1 MPMPHPT
8 HLSKY
13 TISSVIGEGAM
24 GVVYK
29 ATDTV
34 LKRTVAIKTLH
45 RHLVEQGGG
54 AALLARFRNEALA
67 AARLMHPNIVAVH
80 DYGEHDFEPYIV
92 MEYVEGSTLSGPLR
106 SRVRYDEATIVG
118 LMRQLLDGLHYAHEQ
133 GVWHRDIKP
142 SNLLLNPAGRLKI
155 ADFGI
160 ARIASMGLTQ
170 LSSTIGTPG
179 HMAPEQYSGE
189 LVDRR
194 ADIFAAGVLLY
205 VLLAMR
211 PPFVGSNENVMFQT
225 LNSEP
230 LPPSRV
236 HGSRRPAWFDSV
248 VARAMAKRPEDRY
261 PDAQQ
266 FKEELDGWLARQRGI
281 VVPRAVVAPTA
292 VAANPDD
299 VSLSAQP
306 LVPMAAAPARE
317 PARSAAERRT
327 NTVHTDWKQAAP
339 TAAGAPPSAATSP
352 AWQWDNAT
360 LNRLEGELAKVI
372 GPMARVLVRR
382 AARTTQDLESLRLA
396 LARQIDTEIQRDQFM
411 NLTKPRTGDR
421 RTGGA
426 LVAGGPP
433 PGGAATETLPQGS
446 HARFDAN
453 TQVEE
458 QLVRRAEEALAPLV
472 GPIARVMVSRV
483 AAKSKSPEDFLHQLS
498 LEVSEG
504 SERDRFLQ
512 TLRKSLK
519 VI

>member
-1 MPMPHPT
+1 MPHPT

-106 SRVRYDEATIVG
+106 SRIRFDEPTIVD
-118 LMRQLLDGLHYAHEQ
+118 LMRQLLDGLHFAHEQ

-205 VLLAMR
+205 VLLAQR
-211 PPFVGSNENVMFQT
+211 PAFVGSNENVMFQT
-225 LNSEP
+225 LNSDP

-236 HGSRRPAWFDSV
+236 HGSRRPVWFDAV
-248 VARAMAKRPEDRY
+248 VARAMAKRPDDRY
-261 PDAQQ
+261 PNALE
-266 FKEELDGWLARQRGI
+266 FKNELEGWLARERGVPLPQRMPSPAE
-281 VVPRAVVAPTA
+281 VPPPVELQLLNPDPSPPLAAVAP
-292 VAANPDD
+292 P
-299 VSLSAQP
+299 
-306 LVPMAAAPARE
+306 
-317 PARSAAERRT
+317 RT
-327 NTVHTDWKQAAP
+327 P
-339 TAAGAPPSAATSP
+339 SRGGPPAAGERSTQDWNATQGAGGTPAPGTQPV
-352 AWQWDNAT
+352 WQWDNAT
-360 LNRLEGELAKVI
+360 LSRLEGELSKVI

-382 AARTTQDLESLRLA
+382 AARSTHDLESLRNTLA
-396 LARQIDTEIQRDQFM
+396 GQIDTDLQRDQFM
-411 NLTKPRTGDR
+411 NLTKPMAGDHS
-421 RTGGA
+421 TGGSQVQGAPGMTDA
-426 LVAGGPP
+426 LVAPTN
-433 PGGAATETLPQGS
+433 ARADDTLIGEHS
-446 HARFDAN
+446 
-453 TQVEE
+453 
-458 QLVRRAEEALAPLV
+458 VRKAEAELASFV
-472 GPIARVMVSRV
+472 GPIARVM
-483 AAKSKSPEDFLHQLS
+483 AARAASKARSPEQFFHLLS
-498 LEVSEG
+498 LEVSDD
-504 SERDRFLQ
+504 DREKFVQRLK
-512 TLRKSLK
+512 KSFNK
-519 VI
+519 VD

>member
-211 PPFVGSNENVMFQT
+211 QPFVGSNENVMFQT

-261 PDAQQ
+261 PDALQ
-266 FKEELDGWLARQRGI
+266 FKEELDGWLARERGI
-281 VVPRAVVAPTA
+281 VAPRTVVAP
-292 VAANPDD
+292 AATPGE
-299 VSLSAQP
+299 VSLSAEP
-306 LVPMAAAPARE
+306 LVPMAAAPGRE
-317 PARSAAERRT
+317 PARPAAAERQT
-327 NTVHTDWKQAAP
+327 STVHTDWKQAAP
-339 TAAGAPPSAATSP
+339 TAIGAAPSPSTSP
-352 AWQWDNAT
+352 VWQWDNAT
-360 LNRLEGELAKVI
+360 LNRLEGELSKVI

-382 AARTTQDLESLRLA
+382 AARSTQDLESLRLA
-396 LARQIDTEIQRDQFM
+396 LARQIDTESQRDQFM

-421 RTGGA
+421 STGGG

-433 PGGAATETLPQGS
+433 SGSAATEPVPHGP
-446 HARFDAN
+446 HARLDAN

-504 SERDRFLQ
+504 NERDRFLQ
-512 TLRKSLK
+512 KLRKSLK
-519 VI
+519 VV